1 MTEIF
6 YDIYVGFFGSGSV
19 VAPEYLLL
27 ACACAYGVYRVQRIK
42 GGFWRWLVPAQ
53 IYLHRSHRIDLS
65 LLAIGQ
71 VLSLVGVFAKV
82 SLTSLIAVWVATAL
96 PQPLIAPQSLSPMAL
111 GFLLWLPGD
120 FASYWTH
127 RLYHR
132 WSAIWPLH
140 AVHHSAEVLT
150 PFTTYRQ
157 HPLSTLLS
165 TALQSAIVG
174 LVQGIL
180 VGTLAP
186 DVTIAEIAGV
196 NAFVVLANAAM
207 AALQHSHVW
216 LSYGPI
222 LEHLLISPAQH
233 QIHHSRL
240 DAHHGRNFGTTLA
253 LWDWLFGTLY
263 VIRGREDLSFG
274 LDGVAEKPLMSQQ
287 LWPILADPI
296 RRMMR
301 ARK

>member
-1 MTEIF
+1 
-6 YDIYVGFFGSGSV
+6 
-19 VAPEYLLL
+19 
-27 ACACAYGVYRVQRIK
+27 
-42 GGFWRWLVPAQ
+42 
-53 IYLHRSHRIDLS
+53 
-65 LLAIGQ
+65 
-71 VLSLVGVFAKV
+71 
-82 SLTSLIAVWVATAL
+82 
-96 PQPLIAPQSLSPMAL
+96 
-111 GFLLWLPGD
+111 
-120 FASYWTH
+120 
-127 RLYHR
+127 
-132 WSAIWPLH
+132 
-140 AVHHSAEVLT
+140 
-150 PFTTYRQ
+150 
-157 HPLSTLLS
+157 
-165 TALQSAIVG
+165 
-174 LVQGIL
+174 
-180 VGTLAP
+180 
-186 DVTIAEIAGV
+186 
-196 NAFVVLANAAM
+196 M